1 MTAKSYIGKLIK
13 ELRTSR
19 ELTQEELSKLSGVPF
34 ATINRLEQG
43 TANPTL
49 TTIAKILNVF
59 GYELSGQKARQ
70 VPSEQRD

>member
-1 MTAKSYIGKLIK
+1 MTDKSRIVKLIK
-13 ELRTSR
+13 ELRVSR

-49 TTIAKILNVF
+49 NTLVKVLNVF
-59 GYELSGQKARQ
+59 GYELSGQRAR
-70 VPSEQRD
+70 SKSRDLT